1 MRSLVDYYN
10 EYLHNKEIKEY
21 VDKYM
26 KVHGMIDAE
35 KAIHSKIVQTYIDE
49 KKGWK

>member
-26 KVHGMIDAE
+26 QCHGLKDEEAAL
-35 KAIHSKIVQTYIDE
+35 KCAVVRAYIDD